1 VLPDVIYVSV
11 RLEIVWETGILD
23 GVFWTFVLDVRNPR
37 DAAAARGDNV
47 AEAAGRPRGIREA
60 PGEARG
66 TRRPVPAPHLP

>member
-1 VLPDVIYVSV
+1 MLPDVIYVSV
-11 RLEIVWETGILD
+11 RLEIVWETSILD
-23 GVFWTFVLDVRNPR
+23 RMFWTFVLDVRNPR